1 MRTCRQC
8 RQTITS
14 STYRVERNREH
25 ADLDFCSRTCAV
37 RYLVE
42 QEVSPRGPSSIRTSS
57 AVPVSAAGHPPRGT
71 TRRTRHQSSVA

>member
-14 STYRVERNREH
+14 STYRVERTREH

-42 QEVSPRGPSSIRTSS
+42 QEVSP
-57 AVPVSAAGHPPRGT
+57 
-71 TRRTRHQSSVA
+71 